1 MKKIAFVFALLMCG
15 VWQLAAQPDFSEL
28 KFGVR
33 TGIGLG
39 SVSIKQ
45 DDDNTFQSGFQ
56 YSVGAYAEMPV
67 WRSVNLVAEIDFE
80 HTGVHDKSSSMHV
93 ETISGISA
101 QILSHTEIKYPLNYL
116 RIPILARANI
126 LNNVLYVEAGPQLG
140 FLVGEVE
147 TWEKSKVTTIAAGYS
162 DTNTTEGSTDSTDS
176 FAKGHLAFDFGWGFN
191 LGQISLGFRTCLGMT
206 DLMPKKYKE
215 EHGLQDMR
223 TGFTSLQ
230 IGMRYTF

>member
-1 MKKIAFVFALLMCG
+1 MKKIAFVFALLLCG
-15 VWQLAAQPDFSEL
+15 VWQLAAQPDFSAL
-28 KFGVR
+28 KFGMR
-33 TGIGLG
+33 SSIGLG

-45 DDDNTFQSGFQ
+45 DDDNTFQSGFL

-80 HTGVHDKSSSMHV
+80 HTDIHDKSSSMRV

-126 LNNVLYVEAGPQLG
+126 LDNVLYVEAGPQLG
-140 FLVGEVE
+140 FLVGKVE

-162 DTNTTEGSTDSTDS
+162 DTNTTEGTTDSTDS
-176 FAKGHLAFDFGWGFN
+176 FAKGHLAFDLGWGFN
-191 LGQISLGFRTCLGMT
+191 LGQISLGMRACIGMT
-206 DLMPKKYKE
+206 DLQSKDKKQE
-215 EHGLQDMR
+215 GLR

-230 IGMRYTF
+230 LGMRYTF

>member
-1 MKKIAFVFALLMCG
+1 MKKIAFSFALMLCW
-15 VWQLAAQPDFSEL
+15 VAALAQPDFSAL
-28 KFGVR
+28 KFGMR
-33 TGIGLG
+33 SSIGLG

-67 WRSVNLVAEIDFE
+67 WRRVNLVAEIDFE

-93 ETISGISA
+93 ETIGGYSA

-140 FLVGEVE
+140 FLVGKVE
-147 TWEKSKVTTIAAGYS
+147 TWEKSKVTTIVMGGS
-162 DTNTTEGSTDSTDS
+162 NTADNEGTTDSTDS

>member
-1 MKKIAFVFALLMCG
+1 MKKIVLSVALMLCG
-15 VWQLAAQPDFSEL
+15 VAAFAQPDFSAL
-28 KFGVR
+28 KYGVR

-56 YSVGAYAEMPV
+56 YSVGAYAELPV

-140 FLVGEVE
+140 FLVGKVE
-147 TWEKSKVTTIAAGYS
+147 TWEKSKTTTIVMGGSSTAE
-162 DTNTTEGSTDSTDS
+162 NEGTTDSTDS

-191 LGQISLGFRTCLGMT
+191 LGQISLGMRTCLGMT

-215 EHGLQDMR
+215 EYGLEDMR
-223 TGFTSLQ
+223 TSFTSIQL
-230 IGMRYTF
+230 GVRYTF

>member
-1 MKKIAFVFALLMCG
+1 MKKIVFSIALMLCG
-15 VWQLAAQPDFSEL
+15 VAAVAQPDLSAL
-28 KFGVR
+28 KFGMR
-33 TGIGLG
+33 SSIGLG

-67 WRSVNLVAEIDFE
+67 WRNVNLVAEIDFE
-80 HTGVHDKSSSMHV
+80 HTGVHDKSSSMRV

-126 LNNVLYVEAGPQLG
+126 LNNVLYLEAGPQLG
-140 FLVGEVE
+140 FLVGKVE

-176 FAKGHLAFDFGWGFN
+176 FAKGHLAFDLGWGFN